1 MNEFFEVL
9 NAALDE
15 AIADAKKPYL
25 KREVVSKE
33 EEPRPK
39 QKNFRKRHVAKWLQR
54 RQLVAK
60 VS

>member
-39 QKNFRKRHVAKWLQR
+39 QKNFRKKYVAKWLQR
-54 RQLVAK
+54 RAILSAN
-60 VS
+60 